1 MKHGG
6 NTLSEHAFGNAID
19 INPDRNPFS
28 NKTNLPA
35 NISDMA
41 AKHGLTWGGDWQSG
55 SRDPMHFEL
64 TGAPGRGRGV
74 TLHSPTP
81 LKRPSGASLSLRAL
95 FVHASAPV

>member
-6 NTLSEHAFGNAID
+6 NTLSEHAFGNA

-41 AKHGLTWGGDWQSG
+41 AKHGLTWGGDWGRG
-55 SRDPMHFEL
+55 SRDNMHFEW
-64 TGAPGRGRGV
+64 TGRGE
-74 TLHSPTP
+74 TPTKNAETP
-81 LKRPSGASLSLRAL
+81 
-95 FVHASAPV
+95 